1 MAMQHPTRTSHPPSA
16 PADERQAENRRR
28 LREFLRATPRSEPES
43 RVELLGLAE
52 GAPARVITRAQ
63 LTEAIEQLR
72 PRIRQ
77 VIRLTLEERRTRE
90 EAQAYL
96 HGIGLRT
103 LERDQATGLDMLAE
117 LGEALEA

>member
-1 MAMQHPTRTSHPPSA
+1 MSTQRPARVSHPPSA
-16 PADERQAENRRR
+16 PADERRAENRRR

-43 RVELLGLAE
+43 QVELLGLVE
-52 GAPARVITRAQ
+52 GAPTRVVTRAQ

-90 EAQAYL
+90 EARAYL
-96 HGIGLRT
+96 HDIGTRT
-103 LERDQATGLDMLAE
+103 LERDQTTGLDTLAE
-117 LGEALEA
+117 GA